1 MNTTFQLG
9 LLLGTL
15 ALAAPAHA
23 AETATDTDTGNA
35 GTSLKVGIDAKTG
48 KLRPLTEEESA
59 TLDALGRAKASQ
71 RMRGARVQSDP
82 RLQRPATFEEAWA
95 ERVVGKNGM
104 IGFRAPRESL
114 SSLQVVRS
122 ADGTLTVT
130 HDDQAAAELPHE

>member
-23 AETATDTDTGNA
+23 AETATDTGNA

-59 TLDALGRAKASQ
+59 TLDTLARANTNA
-71 RMRGARVQSDP
+71 RMSTARVQADP
-82 RLQRPATFEEAWA
+82 RLVRPATFEQAIA
-95 ERVVGKNGM
+95 ERRVGKNGI
-104 IGFRAPRESL
+104 IGFKAPRESV
-114 SSLQVVRS
+114 SSLEVVRN
-122 ADGTLTVT
+122 ADGTLTMS
-130 HDDQAAAELPHE
+130 HQDDHAAAQELPRE

>member
-1 MNTTFQLG
+1 MTTTFQLG

-23 AETATDTDTGNA
+23 AETATDTGNA

-48 KLRPLTEEESA
+48 KMRPLTEEESA
-59 TLDALGRAKASQ
+59 TLDALGRAKAAQ
-71 RMRGARVQSDP
+71 RMGTARVQADP

-114 SSLQVVRS
+114 SSLQVVRN
-122 ADGTLTVT
+122 ADGTLTMT